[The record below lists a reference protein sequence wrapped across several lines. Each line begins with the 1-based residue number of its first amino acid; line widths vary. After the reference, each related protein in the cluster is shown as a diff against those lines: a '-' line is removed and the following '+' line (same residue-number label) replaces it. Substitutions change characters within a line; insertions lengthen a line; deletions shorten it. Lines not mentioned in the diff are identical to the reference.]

1 MVTFTATDGT
11 KFTSREEYRSY
22 EMETQYTFRNK
33 EGESLRKMP
42 GSTQGQPFDI
52 ADCNNCTLE
61 VLDYTDM
68 VQIDAVTNSKIFIA
82 GSGESVFVRNCE
94 NTTFTLACKQ
104 LRTRDC
110 VNCKFYLYSK
120 TEPII
125 ETSTKM
131 EFAPFNGAFKGHKE
145 CMAAANLQPNHNLW
159 FAVFDFNDEA
169 KTGKN
174 WRLMSQSEED
184 PLWCPLG
191 KFANCCPRVAPGS
204 IALPSQG
211 ADPTDPSNNKN
222 VASSGGMMSFGLNT
236 SMHEAAKVSGDAYL
250 AQETQAAKHTSP
262 KDKGKKASPKKAG
275 VGWNPDALAEPSP
288 VKKETTKPKPQKK
301 SGVGW
306 NPDAFAAEPSPEK
319 EKKPQKKSGVGW
331 NPDAFAEPS
340 PEPAKKASPKK
351 KAGVGWNAAALD
363 EPTPPAKAKS
373 PAKKG
378 GSIGW
383 NAAALDDDE
392 DVPIRCDNPTEIK
405 RRVVSD
411 ETTGRSRTDSDVTA
425 ATQGERGITLELQA
439 VLMFAVER
447 GIDLVKWFTPDDE
460 KEAKLALT
468 AVKGKPDLLLTKDVF
483 SAKLTGL
490 GLGLGA
496 GQDEETQEQIAA
508 AISKGSID
516 TCSRRRNCD
525 SGSAHPTTRADR
537 ISLRTLFEVSK
548 VESTLTSPAPA
559 PVVAAAVPVGA
570 GSSSSGVTAM
580 AARRGVSS
588 PPRKREP
595 PPPVSPVHI
604 KAAPTPPL
612 AQKPLWSPSAPQN
625 SKSKEAFEV
634 PIETPQLDLE
644 REIETCLKALCRQA
658 DTYFKLRS
666 KLGLDE
672 RGDEEVKMYDVT
684 KALSGLGLKLGPA
697 GQHAMFR
704 RVCGTNSEEATPS
717 AIPAST
723 LRAYFLKLKLS
734 KNIKR
739 SEWAAAKKQQEAL
752 EQTKRQKEFQKALAG
767 QVFALEEEFYDSM
780 IESFEIVS
788 GEVMKREI
796 HARGVDWL
804 AGNEGIRLSR
814 RKAMAAEIQK
824 GEAVIDEEDRA
835 EIMHKAKT
843 EALKEKK
850 AELAEEEK
858 ASQST
863 SKWLFRLFVQNNKRK
878 NFQDCTKFSEWC
890 RKREDNREAIKDA
903 RKEWVSEKDAQAKQ
917 RSEAGS
923 KVAAVADV
931 EEMIRDLVS
940 AATVESKMTGGVGV
954 VKPSRKGLE
963 LAKKLRDLERLSGG
977 KVVSKSTFDEVMH
990 NLIFSLLADK
1000 KTSKQARTLVTEFLN
1015 DGAKA
1020 GTSFFVEDD
1029 TKVADRVKSLDE
1041 QKRSEA
1047 QATYES
1053 WCKKKKALKKKE
1065 AKERKKALKKKKAEK
1080 KEKAKKSENAFTEW
1094 LALHQQKKYF
1104 SLKRKEEV
1112 PVPKRGKKNMAG
1124 GKPWIAVELD
1134 GEGNVVE
1141 DASTIAGGIGGENV
1155 DSSNV

>member
-11 KFTSREEYRSY
+11 TFTSREEYRSY

-33 EGESLRKMP
+33 NGESLRKLP

-52 ADCNNCTLE
+52 ADCDNCTLE
-61 VLDYTDM
+61 VLDNTDM
-68 VQIDAVTNSKIFIA
+68 VQIDAVTNSKVFIA

-125 ETSTKM
+125 ETSTQM
-131 EFAPFNGAFKGHKE
+131 SFAPFNGAFKGHSLV
-145 CMAAANLQPNHNLW
+145 MSSANLQPNHNLW

-174 WRLMSQSEED
+174 WRLMEQNEED
-184 PLWCPLG
+184 PIWCPLG
-191 KFANCCPRVAPGS
+191 KFANCCPRIAPGS

-236 SMHEAAKVSGDAYL
+236 SMHEAAKTTGDAYL
-250 AQETQAAKHTSP
+250 AQETERVKHTSP
-262 KDKGKKASPKKAG
+262 KDKGKKGKKASPKNKA
-275 VGWNPDALAEPSP
+275 
-288 VKKETTKPKPQKK
+288 
-301 SGVGW
+301 
-306 NPDAFAAEPSPEK
+306 
-319 EKKPQKKSGVGW
+319 GVGW

-340 PEPAKKASPKK
+340 LEKEKKPQKTAVGWNPDAFAEPEPEPVKKPQKKTAVGWNPDAFAEPTPEPAVKKASPKK
-351 KAGVGWNAAALD
+351 KSGVGWNAAAVD
-363 EPTPPAKAKS
+363 EPTPTKAKS
-373 PAKKG
+373 PPKKG
-378 GSIGW
+378 ISIGW
-383 NAAALDDDE
+383 NASALDDDD

-405 RRVVSD
+405 RRISQD
-411 ETTGRSRTDSDVTA
+411 QTTGRSRTDSDVTA
-425 ATQGERGITLELQA
+425 ATQGERGVTLELQA

-468 AVKGKPDLLLTKDVF
+468 TVKGKPDLLLVKDIF

-496 GQDEETQEQIAA
+496 GQDEETQELIAA
-508 AISKGSID
+508 AISRGSID
-516 TCSRRRNCD
+516 TCSRKRNCD
-525 SGSAHPTTRADR
+525 SGSAHPKSKADR
-537 ISLRTLFEVSK
+537 ISLRTLFEVAK
-548 VESTLTSPAPA
+548 VDSTLTTPAVVA
-559 PVVAAAVPVGA
+559 PVATP
-570 GSSSSGVTAM
+570 GSVSSGVTAM

-588 PPRKREP
+588 PPKKRDP
-595 PPPVSPVHI
+595 PPPVSPARI

-612 AQKPLWSPSAPQN
+612 AQKPLWSPSAPHN
-625 SKSKEAFEV
+625 NKNKEAFEIA
-634 PIETPQLDLE
+634 IETPQLDLE

-666 KLGLDE
+666 KLGLDDK
-672 RGDEEVKMYDVT
+672 GDEEIKMVEVT

-704 RVCGTNSEEATPS
+704 RVCGTGSEDDTP
-717 AIPAST
+717 AGVPASM
-723 LRAYFLKLKLS
+723 LRDYFLNLKLS

-739 SEWAAAKKQQEAL
+739 SEWEAEKKQQEAL
-752 EQTKRQKEFQKALAG
+752 EQAKRQKEFQKGLAG
-767 QVFALEEEFYDSM
+767 LFFSLEEEHFDSM
-780 IESFEIVS
+780 IESFEIVT
-788 GEVMKREI
+788 GDVMKREV
-796 HARGVDWL
+796 HARGLDWL
-804 AGNEGIRLSR
+804 SGNEGVRISR
-814 RKAMAAEIQK
+814 RKAMAAEVAK
-824 GEAVIDEEDRA
+824 GEGVCDDDDRA

-843 EALKEKK
+843 EVLKEKK

-863 SKWLFRLFVQNNKRK
+863 SKWLFRMYVQQNKRK
-878 NFQDCTKFSEWC
+878 GFQDCVKFSEWC
-890 RKREDNREAIKDA
+890 RKREDNRDAIKDA
-903 RKEWVSEKDAQAKQ
+903 RKEWVSEKDAQSKQ
-917 RSEAGS
+917 RAEAGS

-931 EEMIRDLVS
+931 EEMIKDLVS

-1015 DGAKA
+1015 SGASA
-1020 GTSFFVEDD
+1020 GTSFFVEDGSG
-1029 TKVADRVKSLDE
+1029 VADRVKSLDD

-1047 QATYES
+1047 QATYDS

-1065 AKERKKALKKKKAEK
+1065 KKDQKKLLKKKKLEK
-1080 KEKAKKSENAFTEW
+1080 KEKAQKSENAFTEW
-1094 LALHQQKKYF
+1094 LALHQKKQYF
-1104 SLKRKEEV
+1104 SLKRKEQV
-1112 PVPKRGKKNMAG
+1112 PVPRRSRKGTEEV
-1124 GKPWIAVELD
+1124 KPWIAVELD
-1134 GEGNVVE
+1134 AEGNVRG
-1141 DASTIAGGIGGENV
+1141 DASTVMGGVGGENV
-1155 DSSNV
+1155 DSSNL